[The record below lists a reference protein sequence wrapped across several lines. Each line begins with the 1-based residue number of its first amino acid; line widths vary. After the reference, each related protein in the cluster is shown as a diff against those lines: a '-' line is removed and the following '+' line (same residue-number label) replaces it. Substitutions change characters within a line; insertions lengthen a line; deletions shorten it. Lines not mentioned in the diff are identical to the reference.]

1 MKKTLTISLV
11 LLAASIIPSS
21 FAFDG
26 LIAMD
31 ADERNVELGQI
42 INYKGY
48 IYGGYPIENGIV
60 SITVSEQE
68 TKKMI
73 LKMDVI
79 PDSKSVKYF
88 ENTAWPFTFQVDT
101 SAPIFSS
108 DAKYVVEARY
118 DDKST
123 KLDFFIQPD
132 SGPTCLEILGDN
144 PIIVLT
150 DKEKYDQGDIIHVS
164 GCLSEAT
171 SETINII
178 VYDPDGN
185 KIGTSTLT
193 PNSDRTFAED
203 FVIDKRF
210 GLNGT
215 YSLEADAGGLFTSTK
230 SFVVPEFGSFAMMI
244 FAISFIFILFNKTAI
259 RKFHNFI
266 H

>member
-1 MKKTLTISLV
+1 M
-11 LLAASIIPSS
+11 SITQSS
-21 FAFDG
+21 FAWDG

-31 ADERNVELGQI
+31 ADKRNVGLDQI
-42 INYKGY
+42 ITYKGY
-48 IYGGYPIENGIV
+48 IYGNYPIENGIV
-60 SITVSEQE
+60 SITVSEQG

-88 ENTAWPFTFQVDT
+88 ENTAWPFTFQVST
-101 SAPIFSS
+101 LSTEFSS
-108 DAKYVVEARY
+108 ETKYVVEARY

-123 KLDFFIQPD
+123 KLDFFIQPNP
-132 SGPTCLEILGDN
+132 GPTCLEILDDN
-144 PIIVLT
+144 PIMVFT
-150 DKEKYDQGDIIHVS
+150 DKEKYDQGDNIHVS

-171 SETINII
+171 NKPINII

-185 KIGTSTLT
+185 KIGTSTIT

-215 YSLEADAGGLFTSTK
+215 YLLEADADGLYSSTK
-230 SFVVPEFGSFAMMI
+230 SFVVPEFGSFAMII
-244 FAISFIFILFNKTAI
+244 FGISFIFILFHKTAN
-259 RKFHNFI
+259 RKFTNFI